1 VLGFVNNSRDFAK
14 QNSADA
20 LSHRGSFKVDGA
32 PRDSMLDT
40 VDESDCRLE
49 HNHFTYRVKRIRR
62 QHAGEHKEI
71 RYDKHNSLNQA
82 HAQCGCI
89 V

>member
-1 VLGFVNNSRDFAK
+1 MSMYEVQAFGFVNSSRDFAK

-40 VDESDCRLE
+40 VDESDCKLE
-49 HNHFTYRVKRIRR
+49 HNHYT
-62 QHAGEHKEI
+62 
-71 RYDKHNSLNQA
+71 KHEDSVQRNE
-82 HAQCGCI
+82 
-89 V
+89 

>member
-1 VLGFVNNSRDFAK
+1 MLGFVNSSRDFAK

-49 HNHFTYRVKRIRR
+49 HSHFCT
-62 QHAGEHKEI
+62 HARMQKKNEGSMQKM
-71 RYDKHNSLNQA
+71 KLKMTNAFNQRSIK
-82 HAQCGCI
+82 CT
-89 V
+89 

>member
-1 VLGFVNNSRDFAK
+1 MYEAQTLGFVNSSRDFAK

-32 PRDSMLDT
+32 PRDSILDI
-40 VDESDCRLE
+40 VDERDCRLE
-49 HNHFTYRVKRIRR
+49 HNHFM
-62 QHAGEHKEI
+62 QHIK
-71 RYDKHNSLNQA
+71 
-82 HAQCGCI
+82 